1 MDIIL
6 KKRVRI
12 NLEIDSDVREA
23 MAELQQKS
31 GATSVTE
38 VIRRALAVY
47 DLITDHTMHGG
58 KLILRNSDGEDE
70 QLRIL

>member
-1 MDIIL
+1 MDIIR

-23 MAELQQKS
+23 MAELQHKS
-31 GATSVTE
+31 GAASATE
-38 VIRRALAVY
+38 VIRRSLAIY
-47 DLITDHTMHGG
+47 DLITDHTLHGG
-58 KLILRNSDGEDE
+58 KLILRHSDGVDE